1 MNSSFDNSDR
11 AGQVQVPVPAF
22 AITSSRVVT
31 PEGVRA
37 AAIVIENEKI
47 SAVVA
52 PTDVPQGIRV
62 VDAGEQVIA
71 PGVVDGHVHINEP
84 GRTQWE
90 GFLTATSAAA
100 AGGVTTIIDMP
111 LNSSPVTTSV
121 DALNVK
127 RAAAN
132 NKCHVDVGFHGGLVP
147 GNSSEIQPLV
157 DAGVVGMKAF
167 LCDSGLDEFPASG
180 EAELRNAL
188 EILRVSGVPLLAHA
202 EIVDENLQTKTSDP
216 QSYQQYVDSRP
227 ENFELIAIEMLIE
240 LCRKFESPVHIVHLA
255 TASAIAMIEAAK
267 DAGLP
272 LTVET
277 CPHYL
282 QFSSEKIQDGQTQF
296 KCAPPIRGEA
306 NRIALCNAVVQGQI
320 DLVGSDHSPCPPE
333 LKLLSAGDFS
343 KAWGG
348 VAGLQLTLPAAWTN
362 LKDAGITLEALAQRL
377 SSRPAEML
385 GLGKRKGKIAAGF
398 DADLVVWN
406 PEESLHV
413 DGTQLFHRHDVTPYD
428 GVELYGAVKTTYV
441 RGHRVFDCGELVS
454 DQPLGRLISRQD
466 PAAVAALIN
475 AAEQETKRQLLE
487 SCCASGRWIE
497 QMLARGRFSS
507 DEDVTHRA
515 QNCWQELGEAD
526 WLEAFSAHPVIGD
539 VDSLREKFAN
549 TKAIASGEQAG
560 VDSANEE
567 TLMRLAQANTEYLN
581 KFGFIFIVYAT
592 GKSASEM
599 LQILEQRLV
608 NDRETE
614 LKNAAAEQLKITKTR
629 IKKLAPLTKQKTE

>member
-1 MNSSFDNSDR
+1 M
-11 AGQVQVPVPAF
+11 PVPAF

-37 AAIVIENEKI
+37 AAVVIKNEKI

-52 PTDVPQGIRV
+52 PADVPQGIRV
-62 VDAGEQVIA
+62 VDVGERVIS
-71 PGVVDGHVHINEP
+71 PGVVDGHVHVNEP

-147 GNSSEIQPLV
+147 GNGTEIQPLV

-180 EAELRNAL
+180 EAELRSAL

-202 EIVDENLQTKTSDP
+202 EIVDEDLQPKTSDHR
-216 QSYQQYVDSRP
+216 SYQQYIDSRP
-227 ENFELIAIEMLIE
+227 ESFELVAIEMLIE
-240 LCRKFESPVHIVHLA
+240 LCREFESPVHIVHLA
-255 TASAIAMIEAAK
+255 TATAIAMIEAAK

-277 CPHYL
+277 CPHYI
-282 QFSSEKIQDGQTQF
+282 QFSSEQIQDGQTQF
-296 KCAPPIRGEA
+296 KCAPPIRDEA
-306 NRIALCNAVVQGQI
+306 NRVALCNAVVQGQI
-320 DLVGSDHSPCPPE
+320 DLIGSDHSPCPPE

-348 VAGLQLTLPAAWTN
+348 VAGLQLTLPATWSN
-362 LKDAGITLEALAQRL
+362 LKDAGMTLEALAQRL

-385 GLGKRKGKIAAGF
+385 GLGNRKGKIAVGF

-406 PEESLHV
+406 PEESVRV
-413 DGTQLFHRHDVTPYD
+413 DGARLFHRHDVTPYD
-428 GVELYGAVKTTYV
+428 GVELFGAVKTTYV
-441 RGHRVFDCGELVS
+441 RGHCVFDCGELVS
-454 DQPLGRLISRQD
+454 EQPLGKRISRHD
-466 PAAVAALIN
+466 PAAAVAGFIN
-475 AAEQETKRQLLE
+475 TAQQETKQRLFE

-497 QMLARGRFSS
+497 QMLAGGKFSS
-507 DEDVTHRA
+507 DQDVIRRA
-515 QNCWQELGEAD
+515 QTCWQKLGESD

-539 VDSLREKFAN
+539 VNSLREKYAN

-560 VDSANEE
+560 VDSANEQ
-567 TLMRLAQANTEYLN
+567 TLMRLAQANAEYLD

-592 GKSASEM
+592 GKSANEM

-629 IKKLAPLTKQKTE
+629 LKKLTPPMKQKMGQKT